1 MYSVQ
6 EGSLYYDDILLGD
19 ADAIYVD
26 SRQSDMLK
34 FVKRGLYPTEWPR
47 LVVKQLSV
55 GDYIFVTPAGL
66 TVGIESKTAA
76 DFQTS
81 KDKQKLQRQ
90 SRDLIASVD
99 IAMWGLLLLPGEEWS
114 TPCLTDMVKWQ
125 AMGGSI
131 QILPW
136 DTWQTAQVL
145 IELRIIM
152 QEGTHL
158 RSILRGDDWKRPEET
173 DELSPCATALRRMFT
188 GVGVKI
194 AMLLDN
200 KYDGDIIRALSAPE
214 DEWRE
219 VRRMKDTILIQ
230 KRKLCNP
237 T

>member
-1 MYSVQ
+1 
-6 EGSLYYDDILLGD
+6 
-19 ADAIYVD
+19 
-26 SRQSDMLK
+26 
-34 FVKRGLYPTEWPR
+34 
-47 LVVKQLSV
+47 
-55 GDYIFVTPAGL
+55 
-66 TVGIESKTAA
+66 
-76 DFQTS
+76 
-81 KDKQKLQRQ
+81 
-90 SRDLIASVD
+90 
-99 IAMWGLLLLPGEEWS
+99 
-114 TPCLTDMVKWQ
+114 
-125 AMGGSI
+125 
-131 QILPW
+131 
-136 DTWQTAQVL
+136 
-145 IELRIIM
+145 M